1 MASIWGYALHG
12 VEAIPVRVEA
22 HVRTGLPGMTIV
34 GLPGAA
40 VKEARERIRSG
51 AAASRLPLPTRRITV
66 NLSPAD
72 LKKEGPGFDLP
83 VALAVLAGSDYL
95 SPKSVERVGAAGE
108 VALDGQIRPVRG
120 MLSMAECAA
129 GSRVDTLLVPITALP
144 EVHTLKSVTVI
155 GVRSLAEA
163 VAVLKDR
170 RWRDRLQM
178 RGERWLRSRGTAEA
192 IERVQL
198 PDMADVAGHEHGR
211 RALEVSAAGG
221 HHILMVGPPG
231 SGKSMLARRVPSILP
246 GLTEEE
252 RRVIT
257 RIHSAAGLR
266 AAGDLT
272 PLRRPFRAPHH
283 SASRT
288 AIVGGGPVP
297 RPGEVT
303 LAHLGVLFLDE
314 MVEFSRDVLEA
325 LRQPLEDGFVT
336 ISRKSGTMEFPARCT
351 LVAAINPCPCGFR
364 LHPKPRKPQWSPLD
378 WGIGS

>member
-72 LKKEGPGFDLP
+72 LMTEG
-83 VALAVLAGSDYL
+83 
-95 SPKSVERVGAAGE
+95 
-108 VALDGQIRPVRG
+108 
-120 MLSMAECAA
+120 
-129 GSRVDTLLVPITALP
+129 
-144 EVHTLKSVTVI
+144 
-155 GVRSLAEA
+155 
-163 VAVLKDR
+163 
-170 RWRDRLQM
+170 
-178 RGERWLRSRGTAEA
+178 
-192 IERVQL
+192 
-198 PDMADVAGHEHGR
+198 AGHEHGR